1 MLFQVEDFVKGGI
14 VESGQVVQ
22 VIWDSTL
29 YPAKILTSSED
40 ELKINRVVNKLI
52 EAKTNFDPALEQSG
66 TGSHLYVAT
75 VAVYSRQR
83 CIIQV
88 HNYATMKIC

>member
-52 EAKTNFDPALEQSG
+52 EAKTNFDPALESIFG
-66 TGSHLYVAT
+66 L
-75 VAVYSRQR
+75 
-83 CIIQV
+83 C
-88 HNYATMKIC
+88 NDKDYATKLLEIESG